1 MSSGF
6 GIGEIRIDSLK
17 VGSVDLTGTQA
28 TQSGFEVFENIFS
41 SYGPAAEINVVDAT
55 DAASQLKG
63 GEDVE
68 IRFSDANGLGVVGF
82 KLKSFMS
89 KNLSDRSTDN
99 QGSLKNKQYT
109 IRAVSVEAL
118 NAQGNYVDKS
128 WDDKTT
134 NMSKNVLEK
143 YYNTDK
149 QIDIEENSKDKRI
162 FRAQNEHPRKIL
174 QKLNDEHVG
183 TSSKSSAFA
192 VFQEQEN
199 GNQKYKIT
207 TFEKLFEKGS
217 VGKWAQREDLDSS
230 NVTGNDRLYSLI
242 WFEAGENFNMATDHT
257 KKANENTFNL
267 STHSPSAPK
276 PQQTKFKTLGSP
288 VRETAQYANSVPVS
302 KALSMVNEKQKTEA
316 STAKANKTQF
326 LSHLAENSASF
337 EIIGNPKVKLGC
349 VMDLDIPKKVAD
361 GGGKER
367 QFNGKVCV
375 VEIRHKIRPAGQ
387 VPRYT
392 MVIRAV
398 KAAYEG

>member
-1 MSSGF
+1 MSS

-17 VGSVDLTGTQA
+17 VGSVDLKGTQV
-28 TQSGFEVFENIFS
+28 TDSGFEIFENIFS
-41 SYGPAAEINVVDAT
+41 SYGPAAEINVVDPS

-68 IRFSDANGLGVVGF
+68 VKFSDPNGLGTVGF
-82 KLKSFMS
+82 KFKSFMS

-109 IRAVSVEAL
+109 IRAVSAEAL
-118 NAQGNYVDKS
+118 NAQGNYVEKS

-134 NMSKNVLEK
+134 NIARDVLK
-143 YYNTDK
+143 DYYKTDK
-149 QIDIEENSKDKRI
+149 QIEIEEDSKDKRVW
-162 FRAQNEHPRKIL
+162 RAQNEHPKNVV

-183 TSSKSSAFA
+183 TTSKSSAFA

-207 TFEKLFEKGS
+207 TFEKLFEKS
-217 VGKWAQREDLDSS
+217 PVGKWTQREDLDSS
-230 NVTGNDRLYSLI
+230 NVTGTDKLYSLM

-257 KKANENTFNL
+257 KKANEITFNQ

-276 PQQTKFKTLGSP
+276 PQQTKFKTLGTP
-288 VRETAQYANSVPVS
+288 VRETSQYANNVPVN
-302 KALSMVNEKQKTEA
+302 KTLSMVNEKQKTES

-326 LSHLAENSASF
+326 LSHLAENSATF
-337 EIIGNPKVKLGC
+337 EIVGNPKVKLGSI
-349 VMDLDIPKKVAD
+349 MELDIPKRTAT

-367 QFNGKVCV
+367 QFSGKVCV